1 MIHWSSRLV
10 LPLVHHLVE
19 ESVNGLVPPVSPDV
33 APADHDLRVMA
44 GLPAK
49 CVVSEPRF
57 HPPRYSDGNC
67 AQLSTKAG
75 RIELA
80 VRARELANH
89 VQVLRTANR
98 PRPRRRL
105 EIEYKLYL
113 APGEKLSQRSKQR
126 CGPATKVLLSSDQIR
141 VVTSIVFSV
150 ILITF
155 TDDGLPP
162 RDRLDTVP
170 AVEITVPFLVCS
182 M

>member
-1 MIHWSSRLV
+1 MTLLS
-10 LPLVHHLVE
+10 
-19 ESVNGLVPPVSPDV
+19 
-33 APADHDLRVMA
+33 
-44 GLPAK
+44 AK

-57 HPPRYSDGNC
+57 HPPRYSDRNC
-67 AQLSTKAG
+67 AELSTKA
-75 RIELA
+75 RCIELA
-80 VRARELANH
+80 VRARKLPNH
-89 VQVLRTANR
+89 VQVFGPAIP
-98 PRPRRRL
+98 PRPGRRL

-113 APGEKLSQRSKQR
+113 AAGEKLSQRSKQR

-150 ILITF
+150 MLMTF